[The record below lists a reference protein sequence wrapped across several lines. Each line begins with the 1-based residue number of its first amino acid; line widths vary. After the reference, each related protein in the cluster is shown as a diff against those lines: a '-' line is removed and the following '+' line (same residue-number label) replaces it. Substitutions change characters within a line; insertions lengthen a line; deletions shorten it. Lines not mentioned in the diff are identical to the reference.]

1 MLSKQKVT
9 SKCELIGKY
18 PKELK
23 IKKSEIEDK
32 EYQIKIEYKNIG
44 QNNWNR
50 KYKVEL
56 LNNYNENISIE
67 NINDIEQNIKPGET
81 YEVNISLKFYS
92 LDEEK
97 KYVLEFI
104 LKDEKNK
111 SIVENSKAVIN
122 LIIENDEGGNND
134 DNNHDNDGIEFK
146 GLITNKD
153 FEQLYNTL
161 NEQHNIS
168 TMENGNK
175 DLVKIKVEEILE
187 KEEYSNTEKE
197 NILSDLKKKIMDELR
212 DEFNGIITNE
222 DFEQLY
228 KSLNEDN
235 NITTMENVNKDLIKI
250 KVKEILKNEDYSG
263 LEKEDIIN
271 DLKEKIMD
279 EVFG

>member
-1 MLSKQKVT
+1 M
-9 SKCELIGKY
+9 
-18 PKELK
+18 
-23 IKKSEIEDK
+23 
-32 EYQIKIEYKNIG
+32 
-44 QNNWNR
+44 
-50 KYKVEL
+50 
-56 LNNYNENISIE
+56 
-67 NINDIEQNIKPGET
+67 
-81 YEVNISLKFYS
+81 
-92 LDEEK
+92 
-97 KYVLEFI
+97 EFI

>member
-1 MLSKQKVT
+1 
-9 SKCELIGKY
+9 
-18 PKELK
+18 
-23 IKKSEIEDK
+23 
-32 EYQIKIEYKNIG
+32 
-44 QNNWNR
+44 
-50 KYKVEL
+50 
-56 LNNYNENISIE
+56 
-67 NINDIEQNIKPGET
+67 
-81 YEVNISLKFYS
+81 LKFYS

-111 SIVENSKAVIN
+111 ITVENSKAVFN